1 VLAAGARLKNFLSA
15 VMAKLAAVAVAP
27 PALLP
32 YWRVRGLVAQPV
44 LKTLA
49 AAAGVAD
56 EVAVVAVDVDAAAAA
71 TVDVAAVD
79 VDVNVNVAVSSTS
92 SSATTSLNPDL

>member
-1 VLAAGARLKNFLSA
+1 MAAGARLKNFLSA

-32 YWRVRGLVAQPV
+32 YWRVRGIVAQPV

-56 EVAVVAVDVDAAAAA
+56 EVAVVAVDVDAAAA
-71 TVDVAAVD
+71 TVDVAA